1 LNRLGISES
10 GRTTASNPGSTG
22 ARGDKSF
29 GAGAGNL
36 LKVALSVKTQSF
48 GVALLARSPN
58 CSHEIDFSFLNG
70 NLMVPAGRPSIFNSD
85 GNACGSRQH
94 RGVTLHQSIE
104 PSSC

>member
-1 LNRLGISES
+1 VKLREHLRARLTPEVFRLNRFGIPES

-58 CSHEIDFSFLNG
+58 CSQK
-70 NLMVPAGRPSIFNSD
+70 SILVF
-85 GNACGSRQH
+85 
-94 RGVTLHQSIE
+94 
-104 PSSC
+104 